1 MSVMNFQIPKVL
13 DGFGYLRTEFVR
25 DDDVDKAERDH
36 LAAGIRDS
44 VTEYSTAEDEIFQL
58 VQSKL
63 GGLNDDALDEQESPD
78 HLVTMG
84 GMFIDGE
91 SSGVMRGSVT
101 VDAAGEASEA
111 MRRALRRKAGEE
123 HTVSGVTN
131 KRPARSR
138 PARNKRPACC
148 SHSPFC
154 LDLSHPPHLS
164 LHPLPVPPL

>member
-111 MRRALRRKAGEE
+111 MRRARRRKAGEE
-123 HTVSGVTN
+123 QTTSLLF
-131 KRPARSR
+131 
-138 PARNKRPACC
+138 
-148 SHSPFC
+148 PFPI
-154 LDLSHPPHLS
+154 LPR
-164 LHPLPVPPL
+164 PLPSPPPFSSPSPCPSSLTLVQSRSARRGKSPR